1 MQAAKCKFCLQEVTY
16 NSHILSTEGI
26 KVSPQKV
33 QAITQMQCL
42 ENKDD
47 LHRFL
52 GFVAY
57 VAKFL
62 ENKAQLTAP
71 LRELLKDD
79 VPWCWN
85 AVHEEALQQ
94 LKKMITTAPVL
105 AYYPPH
111 VRTVVSADA
120 FSFGIVAVL
129 FQVQEDGRRAPVTY
143 ISRSLSADEQRFSQ
157 IEKEALAMAWACEE
171 LHCYVFGTEQ
181 PFLIETDHRPLES
194 IMNRQSIDEC
204 PPRLMRLKLRMMRY
218 CFGVEYVPGKK
229 LAIADALSRAPVE
242 EADNELLV

>member
-1 MQAAKCKFCLQEVTY
+1 MLQNLWRTKHT
-16 NSHILSTEGI
+16 S
-26 KVSPQKV
+26 
-33 QAITQMQCL
+33 
-42 ENKDD
+42 
-47 LHRFL
+47 
-52 GFVAY
+52 
-57 VAKFL
+57 
-62 ENKAQLTAP
+62 AP

-105 AYYPPH
+105 AYYSPH
-111 VRTVVSADA
+111 VRTVVSPDA
-120 FSFGIVAVL
+120 SSFGIGAVL

-143 ISRSLSADEQRFSQ
+143 ISRSLSANEQRFSQ
-157 IEKEALAMAWACEE
+157 IEKKAMAMAWACEK

-181 PFLIETDHRPLES
+181 PFLIETDNRPLES

-218 CFGVEYVPGKK
+218 CFRVEYVLGKK
-229 LAIADALSRAPVE
+229 LAVADALSRAPVE
-242 EADNELLV
+242 ETDNEIASLVEKHVQIFEDALQGSDKQIQRLRDETGKDPQLTALLECLRLGWPRTQKEL